1 LDREQYIFIVKCW
14 FELIDWQF
22 SEKWCWRKSKNNFDQ
37 YAFART
43 YGLLETYVC
52 ERLVCNV
59 TMFKCF

>member
-52 ERLVCNV
+52 ERL
-59 TMFKCF
+59 